1 MILHLDEITSN
12 GTQNIN
18 SSIIQTSI
26 TFSHVRVSLQKKKNE
41 PGPLS
46 LIGVG
51 DFPISQS
58 FVDERDMS

>member
-26 TFSHVRVSLQKKKNE
+26 TFSHVRVCKKKNE